1 MKADA
6 IRRAWVGTELKHA
19 HFELA
24 QIQVIGELAAQL
36 AEMNDRGLPVW
47 VEFAWEGREVWLD
60 VSRVVEVYKSETG
73 DTYIHRLGEDP
84 EHDRAVDGGV
94 GMVMTRIGAAR
105 G

>member
-1 MKADA
+1 MKASE
-6 IRRAWVGTELKHA
+6 IRSRYMWDCLEPKHA
-19 HFELA
+19 HLIHVQA
-24 QIQVIGELAAQL
+24 AGEIAAQL
-36 AEMNDRGLPVW
+36 AEMNERGTPVW
-47 VEFAWEGREVWLD
+47 VEFAWKGREVWLD

-94 GMVMTRIGAAR
+94 GMVMTRIGVAR